1 MLFER
6 PFRFHA
12 HIVLLPQNC
21 IADPLYHT
29 SLTYSDI
36 RGKINKPLAVGYG
49 IKVYW
54 YMSQVLRVFIKKEGV

>member
-12 HIVLLPQNC
+12 HIVLLPQSC
-21 IADPLYHT
+21 IADPSYHT

-36 RGKINKPLAVGYG
+36 RGKINNPLAVGYG
-49 IKVYW
+49 IKVY
-54 YMSQVLRVFIKKEGV
+54 